1 MLDLLLSAHP
11 CWPKQ
16 KAGRKPVSPDCKQA
30 ALYCP
35 LRSAFGELLRA
46 YHGVKALTAWDSASW
61 KQEFSVSCL
70 ISAIETTRK
79 QNLYSFLRIREF
91 FSTFSSSC
99 FLTWP
104 LLPHSLPPQPWLL
117 LRLFTSAA
125 KLVRLF
131 PVRNGAALHVCACW
145 LVSCFIEQFGL
156 CKMVFFNGL
165 PLGLLGRLKRW
176 FWIMCIPPY
185 QSRCSR
191 LEHRE
196 KVGQAFGVS

>member
-1 MLDLLLSAHP
+1 MVWKLSQLEIRLLENKS
-11 CWPKQ
+11 
-16 KAGRKPVSPDCKQA
+16 
-30 ALYCP
+30 
-35 LRSAFGELLRA
+35 SAFPVLFQPSKPLE
-46 YHGVKALTAWDSASW
+46 K
-61 KQEFSVSCL
+61 K
-70 ISAIETTRK
+70 
-79 QNLYSFLRIREF
+79 NLYSFLRIREF
-91 FSTFSSSC
+91 FSTFSASC

-131 PVRNGAALHVCACW
+131 PVRNGAALHVCTCW

-156 CKMVFFNGL
+156 CKMVLFNGL

-185 QSRCSR
+185 QSRCAQ
-191 LEHRE
+191 LEHRK
-196 KVGQAFGVS
+196 KVGPRPLTSFWCIVSI